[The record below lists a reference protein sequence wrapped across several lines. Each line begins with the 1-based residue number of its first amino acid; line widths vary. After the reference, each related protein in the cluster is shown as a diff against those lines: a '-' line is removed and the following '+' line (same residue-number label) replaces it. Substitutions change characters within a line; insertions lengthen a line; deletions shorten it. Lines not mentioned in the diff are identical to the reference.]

1 MSKIQVQS
9 THNGF
14 LLLYSTFLVSF
25 SVCVYG
31 NYSTQNIFLCVAHK
45 FLHHVINSMLN
56 INNNAAKTTIKE
68 VLFAA
73 YKYRCEG
80 KNWQNEIR
88 NEIID

>member
-1 MSKIQVQS
+1 
-9 THNGF
+9 
-14 LLLYSTFLVSF
+14 
-25 SVCVYG
+25 
-31 NYSTQNIFLCVAHK
+31 
-45 FLHHVINSMLN
+45 MLN